1 MLFKNSRFKK
11 LIYSDLHFQLI
22 SWFKTPAFL
31 AEGRTK
37 EQTIDIQYASLY
49 WAYIDAK
56 DGNFFNIYVYFFFFL
71 FLIIYTITLPIYLI
85 ILFTK
90 VIENIFNIWVYKHS
104 QEPYIQL
111 NLKTKHIESHWLEFI
126 YYSTYHRAEVTAFNI
141 VYTTLK
147 LCVGKV
153 DKTNKLNLL
162 PLALKVFLTFTLRLL
177 WSVVFHTPLRAVTRS
192 YKYASVFW
200 EVKNFKQLNTW
211 VIHTQIINNYIISE
225 VGSTLRFRI
234 YRLGANPWN
243 FNPDDF
249 KKSTN

>member
-49 WAYIDAK
+49 WAYIVAK
-56 DGNFFNIYVYFFFFL
+56 DGNFFNIYVYLFFFIFI
-71 FLIIYTITLPIYLI
+71 IIYTITLPIYLI

-147 LCVGKV
+147 LCIGKV

-177 WSVVFHTPLRAVTRS
+177 
-192 YKYASVFW
+192 
-200 EVKNFKQLNTW
+200 
-211 VIHTQIINNYIISE
+211 
-225 VGSTLRFRI
+225 
-234 YRLGANPWN
+234 
-243 FNPDDF
+243 
-249 KKSTN
+249 